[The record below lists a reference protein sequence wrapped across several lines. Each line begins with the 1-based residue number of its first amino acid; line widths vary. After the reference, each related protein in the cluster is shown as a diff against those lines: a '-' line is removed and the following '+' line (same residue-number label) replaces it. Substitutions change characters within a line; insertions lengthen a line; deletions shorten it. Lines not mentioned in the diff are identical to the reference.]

1 MEKFKLQEGETV
13 LKKAGGTFF
22 PEETKEMGAFK
33 AAFKAKTGVVFL
45 TSARVAVCTKL
56 VEFPFGV
63 LIWAIKALIGRKIYA
78 QVQLETVTRLEVKE
92 DNMQFVLT
100 SADGSEFMLA
110 FDSFFDSRDK
120 WLEAVANAIEA
131 ADPNAK
137 LNRQEKVVEIQRA

>member
-33 AAFKAKTGVVFL
+33 AAFKAKMGVVFL

-56 VEFPFGV
+56 VEFPWGV
-63 LIWAIKALIGRKIYA
+63 LVWAIRAMLGRKIYH
-78 QVQLETVTRLEVKE
+78 QVQLETVKRLETKE
-92 DNMQFVLT
+92 DNQQFVIT
-100 SADGSEFMLA
+100 SADGSEFILA
-110 FDSFFDSRDK
+110 FDSFFDSRAK
-120 WLEAVANAIEA
+120 WLEAIADAIAA

-137 LNRQEKVVEIQRA
+137 LDRQEKVVDVTRA

>member
-78 QVQLETVTRLEVKE
+78 QVRLETVAKLEIKE
-92 DNMQFVLT
+92 DNLQFAIT
-100 SADGSEFMLA
+100 SADGSEFILT
-110 FDSFFDSRDK
+110 FDSFFDSRTK
-120 WLEAVANAIEA
+120 WLEAIANAVEK
-131 ADPNAK
+131 ADPNAR
-137 LNRQEKVVEIQRA
+137 LNRQEKVIEIQRT